1 MSGLEFLFKYPLE
14 EFAKGEIVFTS
25 AWPVEVRLLVA
36 GVFAAAGWWL
46 YRQVA
51 ERASGWRRGVLLG
64 LRWAVLAIVL
74 FMIGMPGLRSRK
86 PPKPG
91 EENSF
96 VAVMVDTSR
105 SMSIVDAAGA
115 ADGKVSRIEAAR
127 SLMEGEKGLV
137 EQLQRHAG
145 VLYYGFDAGARRMT
159 NPDYLANGHESNF
172 FRSLRDMTQDVRTLP
187 MAGVVML
194 TDGSHNAG
202 GAARDGAQLLAAE
215 GIPLFAV
222 GLGSLKPPRDY
233 DVALIIAPNRV
244 RRNTDVEVRAIVR
257 HTDYPGPFTAQILLG
272 NTVVKQRRVDPRA
285 DSDMEDV
292 RINFSPEHKGS
303 ATYRLRVPAGTD
315 EKVIENNEREFA
327 IDIADDRLPVLYVE
341 GSPRFEYRFLQHAVS
356 SDKDFRV
363 VGMLRLKSGRV
374 YLQGADQ
381 TEKATKDGQTEQQF
395 LATGFPDTAEKL
407 NRFQALILGD
417 IEAKHF
423 TEAQQALIRDFV
435 TERGGGLLMLGGVN
449 GFGLGGYAGTPV
461 GDLLPVAITA
471 RDGEYTEQT
480 FKPAF
485 AESGLRHPVM
495 RLVEDRIA
503 NLQLWREMP
512 DLLGLTPVG
521 EVKPGAAM
529 LITRAAENAG
539 RALPVLAVQRV
550 GNGRVAAFMSGG
562 SWYWQMSREAKDE
575 FHEKF
580 WKQMIRWLAVGAREQ
595 LSVALDKRV
604 CNGIEPVLI
613 EATVMDRNLEPAN
626 DAEPMATVTDPLNNV
641 EKLPLEWTLAREG
654 VYQAQYTPT
663 TMGRYAVSVELAGA
677 RWENVKPVSTGF
689 DVVESVKEFNN
700 AGLKEDL
707 LKEMAGLTG
716 GRYVTPTPE
725 GVEEIAAGIARR
737 LDDARSAAA
746 AVAARKT
753 KPLWDMPV
761 LFIAMLVLMGSEW
774 TVRRRGELS

>member
-1 MSGLEFLFKYPLE
+1 MSVFESLFKYPLE
-14 EFAKGEIVFTS
+14 EFANGEIVFTS

-51 ERASGWRRGVLLG
+51 GRASGWRRGALLG
-64 LRWAVLAIVL
+64 LRWAALAIVL
-74 FMIGMPGLRSRK
+74 FMLGLPGLRSRK

-91 EENSF
+91 QENSF
-96 VAVMVDTSR
+96 VAVMFDTSR
-105 SMSIVDAAGA
+105 SMSIADAAGA
-115 ADGKVSRIEAAR
+115 AEEKVPRIEAAR
-127 SLMEGEKGLV
+127 ALMEGEKGLA
-137 EQLQRHAG
+137 ERLRRHAG

-159 NPDYLANGHESNF
+159 KPEYATNGRESNF
-172 FRSLRDMTQDVRTLP
+172 FRSLRDLAQDVRTLP
-187 MAGVVML
+187 MAGAVML
-194 TDGSHNAG
+194 TDGCHNSG
-202 GAARDGAQLLAAE
+202 GTARDGAQLLAAE

-233 DVALIIAPNRV
+233 DVALVIAPNRV

-272 NTVVKQRRVDPRA
+272 NTVVKQQRVDPRA

-292 RINFSPEHKGS
+292 RINFSPEHKGT
-303 ATYRLRVPAGTD
+303 ATYRLRVPAGVD
-315 EKVIENNEREFA
+315 EQVTENNEREFA

-341 GSPRFEYRFLQHAVS
+341 GSPRFEYRFLRHAVS
-356 SDKDFRV
+356 RDKDFRV
-363 VGMLRLKSGRV
+363 VGMLRLKTGRV
-374 YLQGADQ
+374 YLQGADDK
-381 TEKATKDGQTEQQF
+381 EKATRDGQTERQF
-395 LATGFPDTAEKL
+395 LAAGFPDTAEKL

-423 TEAQQALIRDFV
+423 TAAQQALIRDFV

-471 RDGEYTEQT
+471 RDGEYAEQT
-480 FKPAF
+480 FKPVF

-521 EVKPGAAM
+521 EIKPGAAL
-529 LITRAAENAG
+529 LITRAEEG
-539 RALPVLAVQRV
+539 DGQALPVLAVQRA

-562 SWYWQMSREAKDE
+562 SWHWQMSRPAKDE

-604 CNGIEPVLI
+604 CNGIAPVLI
-613 EATVMDRNLEPAN
+613 EATVMDRNLEPAS
-626 DAEPMATVTDPLNNV
+626 DAEPVATVTDPLNNE

-654 VYQAQYTPT
+654 VYQAQYTPALK
-663 TMGRYAVSVELAGA
+663 GQYAVSVELAGA
-677 RWENVKPVSTGF
+677 RWENVKPARTGF
-689 DVVESVKEFNN
+689 EVVESVIEFNN

-707 LKEMAGLTG
+707 LKEMAAITG
-716 GRYVTPTPE
+716 GQYVAPTPE
-725 GVEEIAAGIARR
+725 GVEEIAAGIARLLEAAR
-737 LDDARSAAA
+737 LAA
-746 AVAARKT
+746 AARKT
-753 KPLWDMPV
+753 KPLWDMPA
-761 LFIAMLVLMGSEW
+761 LFIAILALMGAEW
-774 TVRRRGELS
+774 FVRRRGELS